1 MPIVIL
7 NYQIIPIFEAELIIN
22 RNNLNN
28 ILSTFALNNLLMSS
42 AYENEVNLNS
52 TIIVVR
58 RNMHSSPDK
67 RKTQRDFYPDG

>member
-52 TIIVVR
+52 TIIVVG
-58 RNMHSSPDK
+58 RNMHSSPD
-67 RKTQRDFYPDG
+67 